1 MSAASGTLFG
11 SKPPATPRQLG
22 RFALIKVLGQGA
34 QGMVHLARDP
44 RLDREVALKTWKAST
59 AGDTRSQIAALMDE
73 ARMVSRLSHPNVV
86 TLHDAFEDNG
96 QACLVFEYVPGET
109 LADLLA
115 RDGAQAPAK
124 AVRIALDVCR
134 AVAAA
139 HAKGIIHRDLKPGNI
154 MLTASGVARVMD
166 FGIARCMSNASAG
179 DQGLVGTP
187 AYMAPEYLSSRKAAS
202 SNDLFALGMVLYE
215 MLAGRPAVQGRS
227 LFESL
232 HRIANETFAP
242 VSSLNKACDD
252 KLDSLVMK
260 ALEKDPA
267 RRFASAAEME
277 TALKDYLDLA
287 ATPDLG
293 QVSNATLEFLL
304 RRMRHKSDFPA
315 LTSTLSAINRAVSD
329 EKEPV
334 AVLCNSILKDFALTN
349 KLLKLVNA
357 ACFTQYGGDIST
369 ISRAVALIGFEG
381 VRNAAL
387 SLMLFEHLQ
396 NHPQAGALKD
406 EVVATYFAGTLA
418 RDLAVGAGL
427 RLGEEAYVC
436 AMFHRL
442 GQLVTAFY
450 LAEEDAAIKR
460 LIAGREIRLD
470 QAAHEVLGMSFEELG
485 IGVAKSW
492 NFPES
497 ILGSM
502 RPVRETALPR
512 NALESDPLRVLS
524 GLACELCDCA
534 RTGDAAAMQKKLD
547 EVQRKYGTA
556 TGFDRKRLE
565 TVLIN
570 GGESLKADRDLLAF
584 AGTKGIQ
591 FPALQ
596 SVLSTRGTGSSADA
610 DTVVNATT
618 SLMQD
623 TVIGPADATG
633 LFDTQGDLKPG
644 NRAAVLTAGVQDITN
659 TLVGNY
665 EMFDVMRI
673 ILETLYRGL
682 GFQRTLLF
690 IRDPSAQALRCRF
703 GFGADAEA
711 LSKSRLSIPLKAG
724 QDLFSAALQKG
735 VDICIENLDDPR
747 MQSHVPD
754 WYRQAIR
761 ARGMVLFPMM
771 LNKRA
776 VGLIYADAAAPQSF
790 GFSTEE
796 LNLVKTLRNQAVLAL
811 KQRSA
816 G

>member
-1 MSAASGTLFG
+1 MSAALGTTLG
-11 SKPPATPRQLG
+11 NSLPATPRQLG

-44 RLDREVALKTWKAST
+44 RLDRQVALKTWKAS
-59 AGDTRSQIAALMDE
+59 ASGDPRAQIATLMDE
-73 ARMVSRLSHPNVV
+73 ARMVSRLAHPNVV
-86 TLHDAFEDNG
+86 TLHDAFEDQG

-109 LADLLA
+109 LSDLLA
-115 RDGAQAPAK
+115 RNGALAPAK

-139 HAKGIIHRDLKPGNI
+139 HASGIIHRDLKPGNI
-154 MLTASGVARVMD
+154 MLTESGTARVMD
-166 FGIARCMSNASAG
+166 FGIARCMRNATPG

-187 AYMAPEYLSSRKAAS
+187 AYMAPEYLASRNAAP
-202 SNDLFALGMVLYE
+202 SNDLFSLGMVLYE

-227 LFESL
+227 LFETL

-242 VSSLNKACDD
+242 ISAQNAACDD

-267 RRFASAAEME
+267 RRFASAGEME
-277 TALKDYLDLA
+277 IALKDYLDLTA
-287 ATPDLG
+287 SPDLG

-406 EVVATYFAGTLA
+406 EVVATYFAGMLA
-418 RDLAVGAGL
+418 RDLAIGAGL

-450 LAEEDAAIKR
+450 LPEEDAAIKR
-460 LIAGREIRLD
+460 LVAGRDIRLEH
-470 QAAHEVLGMSFEELG
+470 AAREVLGMSFEDLG
-485 IGVAKSW
+485 AGVAKSW

-497 ILGSM
+497 ILSSM
-502 RPVRETALPR
+502 RGMSESTVAR
-512 NALESDPLRVLS
+512 NALETEPLRVLS
-524 GLACELCDCA
+524 ALACELCDCA
-534 RTGDAAAMQKKLD
+534 RASDGPAMQKKLD
-547 EVQRKYGTA
+547 EVQRKFGAA

-565 TVLIN
+565 AILVN
-570 GGESLKADRDLLAF
+570 GGEALKTDRELLGF
-584 AGTKGIQ
+584 AGTKSIQ

-596 SVLSTRGTGSSADA
+596 SVLESRASSTAG
-610 DTVVNATT
+610 DTIRTT
-618 SLMQD
+618 TPALMPD

-633 LFDTQGDLKPG
+633 LFDTQGGLKPG

-659 TLVGNY
+659 TLVGDY

-673 ILETLYRGL
+673 ILETLYRAL

-690 IRDPSAQALRCRF
+690 IREPNGKTLRCRF

-711 LSKSRLSIPLKAG
+711 LSKSRLGIPLAAG
-724 QDLFSAALQKG
+724 QDLFSAALHKG
-735 VDICIENLDDPR
+735 VDICIENLEDAR
-747 MQSHVPD
+747 MQSHIPD
-754 WYRQAIR
+754 WYRKTIR
-761 ARGMVLFPMM
+761 ARGMVLFPML
-771 LNKRA
+771 LNKRP
-776 VGLIYADAAAPQSF
+776 VGLIYADSAQPQSF

-811 KQRSA
+811 KQRSTA
-816 G
+816 

>member
-1 MSAASGTLFG
+1 MPAALGTTAG
-11 SKPPATPRQLG
+11 STQSATPRQLG
-22 RFALIKVLGQGA
+22 RFTLIKVLGQGA

-44 RLDREVALKTWKAST
+44 RLDRQVALKTWKAT
-59 AGDTRSQIAALMDE
+59 ATSDPRAQIAALMDE
-73 ARMVSRLSHPNVV
+73 ARMVSRLAHPNVV
-86 TLHDAFEDNG
+86 TLHDAFEENG
-96 QACLVFEYVPGET
+96 QACLVFEYVPGDT
-109 LADLLA
+109 LAELLA
-115 RDGAQAPAK
+115 RDGALAPAK

-139 HAKGIIHRDLKPGNI
+139 HGNGIVHRDLKPGNI
-154 MLTASGVARVMD
+154 MLTASGTARVMD
-166 FGIARCMSNASAG
+166 FGIARCMSTAAAG

-187 AYMAPEYLSSRKAAS
+187 AYMAPEYLSSRTATP
-202 SNDLFALGMVLYE
+202 SNDLFALGLVLYE
-215 MLAGRPAVQGRS
+215 MLSGRPAVQGRS
-227 LFESL
+227 LFETL

-242 VSSLNKACDD
+242 VSSLNNACDD

-260 ALEKDPA
+260 ALEKEPA
-267 RRFASAAEME
+267 RRFTSAAELE
-277 TALKDYLDLA
+277 GALKDYLDLKSS
-287 ATPDLG
+287 PDLG
-293 QVSNATLEFLL
+293 QVSSATLEFLL

-315 LTSTLSAINRAVSD
+315 LSSTLSAINRAVSD

-450 LAEEDAAIKR
+450 LSEEDAAIKR
-460 LIAGREIRLD
+460 LVAGRDIRPE
-470 QAAHEVLGMSFEELG
+470 QAALEVLGMSFEDLG
-485 IGVAKSW
+485 VGVARSW

-497 ILGSM
+497 ILASM
-502 RPVRETALPR
+502 RHTREATLPR
-512 NALESDPLRVLS
+512 NAMETEPLRVLS
-524 GLACELCDCA
+524 ALACELCDCA
-534 RTGDAAAMQKKLD
+534 RTADGTAMQKKLD
-547 EVQRKYGTA
+547 EVQRKYSAA
-556 TGFDRKRLE
+556 TGLDRKRLE
-565 TVLIN
+565 TVLIH
-570 GGESLKADRDLLAF
+570 GGESLKTERDLLAF

-596 SVLSTRGTGSSADA
+596 SALAAKTPAAA
-610 DTVVNATT
+610 DTDTLTNPATPLT
-618 SLMQD
+618 QD
-623 TVIGPADATG
+623 TVIGPSDATG
-633 LFDTQGDLKPG
+633 LFDTQGGLKPG

-659 TLVGNY
+659 TLVGDY

-735 VDICIENLDDPR
+735 VDICIENLDDTR

-776 VGLIYADAAAPQSF
+776 VGLIYADAAAPGSF

>member
-1 MSAASGTLFG
+1 MSATPGTSLGLAAST
-11 SKPPATPRQLG
+11 APRQLG
-22 RFALIKVLGQGA
+22 RFALIRVLGQGA

-44 RLDREVALKTWKAST
+44 RLDRQVALKTWKASST
-59 AGDTRSQIAALMDE
+59 GDPRAQIAALMDE
-73 ARMVSRLSHPNVV
+73 ARMVSRLAHPNVV
-86 TLHDAFEDNG
+86 TLHDAFEEQG

-109 LADLLA
+109 LADLVA
-115 RDGAQAPAK
+115 RDGALAPAK

-139 HAKGIIHRDLKPGNI
+139 HANGIIHRDLKPGNI
-154 MLTASGVARVMD
+154 MLTASGTARVMD
-166 FGIARCMSNASAG
+166 FGIARCMNNAAAG

-187 AYMAPEYLSSRKAAS
+187 AYMAPEYLSTRTAAP

-227 LFESL
+227 LFETL
-232 HRIANETFAP
+232 HRIANEPFAP
-242 VSSLNKACDD
+242 VSRQNSACDD

-260 ALEKDPA
+260 ALEKDPS
-267 RRFASAAEME
+267 RRFATAQELEA
-277 TALKDYLDLA
+277 ALKDYLDLTA
-287 ATPDLG
+287 APDLG

-315 LTSTLSAINRAVSD
+315 LTSTLSAVNRAVSD

-460 LIAGREIRLD
+460 LMAGRDIRLE
-470 QAAHEVLGMSFEELG
+470 QAAREVLGMSFEELG
-485 IGVAKSW
+485 IGVARSW

-497 ILGSM
+497 ILTSM
-502 RPVRETALPR
+502 RGMRDAALPR
-512 NALESDPLRVLS
+512 NALETEPLRVLS
-524 GLACELCDCA
+524 AMACDLCDCA
-534 RTGDAAAMQKKLD
+534 RASDGPAMHKKLD
-547 EVQRKYGTA
+547 EIQQKYGKA
-556 TGFDRKRLE
+556 TGLDRKRLE
-565 TVLIN
+565 NVLIA
-570 GGESLKADRDLLAF
+570 GGESLKSDRDLLAF

-596 SVLSTRGTGSSADA
+596 SALAIRTPPIAADA
-610 DTVVNATT
+610 DTVVNAP
-618 SLMQD
+618 SPLMGD
-623 TVIGPADATG
+623 TVIGPANTTG
-633 LFDTQGDLKPG
+633 LFDTQGGLKPG

-659 TLVGNY
+659 TLVGDY

-690 IRDPSAQALRCRF
+690 IREPSGVALRCRF
-703 GFGADAEA
+703 GFGEGAEA
-711 LSKSRLSIPLKAG
+711 LSKARLAIPLKPG

-747 MQSHVPD
+747 MQSHIPD
-754 WYRQAIR
+754 WYRKVLQ

-776 VGLIYADAAAPQSF
+776 VGLIYADAAAAHSF

-811 KQRSA
+811 KQRS
-816 G
+816 GS